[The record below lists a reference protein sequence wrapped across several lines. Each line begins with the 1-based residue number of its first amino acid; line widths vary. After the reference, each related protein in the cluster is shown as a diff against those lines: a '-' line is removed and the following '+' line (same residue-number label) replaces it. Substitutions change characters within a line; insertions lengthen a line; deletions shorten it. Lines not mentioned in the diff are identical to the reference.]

1 MSHKKQQ
8 TMKENDTTA
17 DKGFYSMEGLQDF
30 CNLHNPGYR
39 ITERDVEKVNRLIT
53 WIRKDRTEAGEI
65 HPATGDIVEY
75 TTRSGEYYGR
85 SHIEYIGDDS
95 ITVCLHPDIPFC
107 HEDTDGIRYTTHG
120 KSYSTLDRKSLEPA
134 GTVPKEF
141 KTWGHAGRNPRGT
154 VHFQASVRM
163 WRYIEP
169 QPYFEGY
176 TTQHWTSYL
185 LEEYPDPERKG
196 ECTYESDR
204 FTLYSKEEL
213 ETLART
219 LHGKLFEGFYRGL
232 LILWGYRMEWQE
244 LPAWEWNGLQAETR
258 LSFLGASPVKIQTDH
273 ANHTVTI
280 YKKSN

>member
-1 MSHKKQQ
+1 
-8 TMKENDTTA
+8 MKN
-17 DKGFYSMEGLQDF
+17 DKGHYCMEELQDF

-134 GTVPKEF
+134 HRTQGVQDMGTCR
-141 KTWGHAGRNPRGT
+141 T
-154 VHFQASVRM
+154 
-163 WRYIEP
+163 
-169 QPYFEGY
+169 
-176 TTQHWTSYL
+176 
-185 LEEYPDPERKG
+185 
-196 ECTYESDR
+196 ESPWNR
-204 FTLYSKEEL
+204 PFPGIRAYVALY
-213 ETLART
+213 
-219 LHGKLFEGFYRGL
+219 
-232 LILWGYRMEWQE
+232 
-244 LPAWEWNGLQAETR
+244 
-258 LSFLGASPVKIQTDH
+258 
-273 ANHTVTI
+273 
-280 YKKSN
+280 